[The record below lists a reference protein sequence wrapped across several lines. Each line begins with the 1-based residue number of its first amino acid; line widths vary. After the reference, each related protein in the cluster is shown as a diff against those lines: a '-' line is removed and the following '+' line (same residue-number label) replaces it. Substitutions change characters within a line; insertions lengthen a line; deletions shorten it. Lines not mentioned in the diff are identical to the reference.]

1 MWVTSRDPDKAARA
15 VELGAD
21 EVFRT
26 GERLPER
33 VDAVMETVGAA
44 TWQHSLRA
52 VRPGGTVVLSG
63 ATSGRTADT
72 ELSRIYFLQL
82 RVLGS
87 TMGTR
92 QELEH
97 LLTFCSRTGVRP
109 VVDQVLPMKQARQGF
124 AALERGE
131 VFGKVV
137 LTP

>member
-33 VDAVMETVGAA
+33 VDAVMETVV
-44 TWQHSLRA
+44 R
-52 VRPGGTVVLSG
+52 RPGNTRC
-63 ATSGRTADT
+63 GRFAQGDRRLRRDRGRSADT

-92 QELEH
+92 QELER
-97 LLTFCSRTGVRP
+97 LLTFCARTGVRP
-109 VVDQVLPMKQARQGF
+109 VVDRVLPLKQARQGF